1 MEAWLDSSADY
12 LLFDNGMGSGQ
23 AFDWSVLGGI
33 DREFFLAGGF
43 QAENLTEAMET
54 VRPYAVDLSS
64 GIESDR
70 KKDPEKMRRIME
82 LVERYRNTRD

>member
-1 MEAWLDSSADY
+1 MVG
-12 LLFDNGMGSGQ
+12 F
-23 AFDWSVLGGI
+23 
-33 DREFFLAGGF
+33 DREFFLAGGL
-43 QAENLTEAMET
+43 QAENLTEAMEA

-82 LVERYRNTRD
+82 LVERYRPQL

>member
-1 MEAWLDSSADY
+1 M
-12 LLFDNGMGSGQ
+12 
-23 AFDWSVLGGI
+23 FDWSVLGGI
-33 DREFFLAGGF
+33 DRKFFLAGGL
-43 QAENLTEAMET
+43 QAENLTEAMEA

-82 LVERYRNTRD
+82 LVERYRPQL